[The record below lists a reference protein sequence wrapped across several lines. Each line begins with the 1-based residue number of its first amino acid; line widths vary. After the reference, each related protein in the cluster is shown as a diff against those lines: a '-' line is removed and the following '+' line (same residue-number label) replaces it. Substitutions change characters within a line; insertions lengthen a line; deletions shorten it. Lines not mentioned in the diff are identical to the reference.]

1 MSQARRLAV
10 LRDRWR
16 WSRPLTGVAWQSA
29 GSPLL
34 MAGLPE
40 SGARVSV
47 WPPLS
52 ANGPSTASSGAAAV
66 PTWLPLTPL
75 VKAAQPLV
83 AWPLFWPIRLFRPLT
98 ARLVEIEQ
106 SGPAEELGA
115 LL

>member
-10 LRDRWR
+10 LREKLR
-16 WSRPLTGVAWQSA
+16 WSRPLTGGAWQSA

-52 ANGPSTASSGAAAV
+52 ANGPQHRGERRGRGADLVAVDTVGEGGAAAGGLAAVLADQVV
-66 PTWLPLTPL
+66 P
-75 VKAAQPLV
+75 AADRT
-83 AWPLFWPIRLFRPLT
+83 I
-98 ARLVEIEQ
+98 
-106 SGPAEELGA
+106 G
-115 LL
+115 